1 MSSYGQYTKH
11 YFANDRRVSSRVGGG
26 LPQGADAPHTTQ
38 LPSGRSWYDRSVAMK
53 EQMERAFECADMT
66 EDRLEF
72 ATSWGVESLIGAN
85 NDAEVFFYHQNHQ
98 GSPVFVSTA
107 SGYLTEQ
114 QLLQAYGEVFASAQ
128 NAASWRSPYSF
139 TGKEF
144 DAESGLHYFGAR
156 YYLSSLGVWLSTD
169 PLADQFANVSPYAYA
184 ANNPA
189 LFTDRWGLAPDPPAW
204 WKAIVSGVRE
214 IFGGSDISS
223 KTSSTKP
230 TYAGGMGPMIE
241 VSAKRIPLIK
251 KITRAI
257 ADDLRNMPTIG
268 VHPNYFF
275 GADAIF
281 ADLGVNFIGSEFD
294 AGFFFVL
301 NGANKGELHFYWE
314 GAGGVA
320 PDASVGAEI
329 GRVDV
334 IGASSEF
341 ELNLLYGDREKYWL
355 TYSPY
360 PYVGIGGAISYS
372 QPNDGMKVIGTSF
385 QGSVGTPFPFSLTG
399 GYNAGKISK

>member
-38 LPSGRSWYDRSVAMK
+38 LPSGRSWYDRAVAMK
-53 EQMERAFECADMT
+53 EQMERAFECTDMT

-72 ATSWGVESLIGAN
+72 ATSWGVEMLVGNSSDGEA
-85 NDAEVFFYHQNHQ
+85 FFYHQNHQ

-169 PLADQFANVSPYAYA
+169 PLADQFANMSPYAYA

-214 IFGGSDISS
+214 MFSFTPKIEPKKEEASPINPESISS
-223 KTSSTKP
+223 IMTLAMVEVIDDAITKSDNTVVSSQQGGKGNQKQFILANEFNRMGQIGSGLELMGQYRLDKTIENFGK
-230 TYAGGMGPMIE
+230 GMGYLSIYLKAQTGNIE
-241 VSAKRIPLIK
+241 
-251 KITRAI
+251 
-257 ADDLRNMPTIG
+257 G
-268 VHPNYFF
+268 PN
-275 GADAIF
+275 GAA
-281 ADLGVNFIGSEFD
+281 ADLLVTLAGSE
-294 AGFFFVL
+294 
-301 NGANKGELHFYWE
+301 
-314 GAGGVA
+314 VA
-320 PDASVGAEI
+320 ALMMLYDFSQHPLVQKNVKREASHRSALAFRMWLQTGNPVWYNQA
-329 GRVDV
+329 VMADKV
-334 IGASSEF
+334 KSES
-341 ELNLLYGDREKYWL
+341 NY
-355 TYSPY
+355 
-360 PYVGIGGAISYS
+360 
-372 QPNDGMKVIGTSF
+372 
-385 QGSVGTPFPFSLTG
+385 
-399 GYNAGKISK
+399 